1 LNPLEEL
8 DNWKAGFF
16 HRKKGRSLIGSI
28 CNRLQMHNKA
38 FAAVSLLVLF
48 FIILIYSNSFDGS
61 WQYDDST
68 NILGNRNIHLKSL
81 SISALKD
88 SFFRTNPLGDNRI
101 QRPLA
106 YLSFALNYYWG
117 GLNPWGYHLFNLC
130 IHLCASVLLYLF
142 IVEMLQ
148 TPRLF
153 GRYGENARW
162 IALAATSMWA
172 AHPIQVTAVTY
183 IVQRMAAMAAMFAM
197 LSMYMFLK
205 ARRSPGHGRQYLFY
219 SVSFLAYLAG
229 LASKENVI
237 SIPLCMLILDVWIIR
252 DCGQLSMKKAAVTIC
267 FVFMVIGLLAGTIA
281 SLGDFTLMGAFP
293 NRLFSPFQR
302 LLTQPRVI
310 LAYLVWIFVPMR
322 SHLTLLHDIDFS
334 VNMLDPVTTLP
345 SIIIVLGGTIGLFVL
360 FKRYPMPVFCGL
372 FFIINHL
379 VEASFLNLELIY
391 EHRNYLPSMLLFVPL
406 SAWLIGVAQNK
417 KIRQWIRCSCIIAMG
432 LFVVSNGHSVFAYNH
447 VFRSELLLWLDVT
460 EKSPRLSLAY
470 NNLGKVYW
478 NMGLFEEAHRQFEH
492 AYHIDRYNDRIQ
504 KGAVYH
510 NLGLYQAYVAKNDEK
525 ALSFFESAS
534 EIMNGYPA
542 TWYHRA
548 RANFF
553 LGDSA
558 RADAIL
564 AKALIIWPNNE
575 RLMMARS
582 VMNLAG
588 GKLSDA
594 MASAQKVRAIASDKP
609 QILVLISEIQ
619 RRMGD
624 LEASS
629 ACYEAYLKVRPED
642 EKMLKTMKCIRYA
655 PCQTKEYVLELFSL
669 LGIEDVQ

>member
-1 LNPLEEL
+1 M
-8 DNWKAGFF
+8 
-16 HRKKGRSLIGSI
+16 IGST
-28 CNRLQMHNKA
+28 CHRSQMHNNA
-38 FAAVSLLVLF
+38 FAAVALLVLF
-48 FIILIYSNSFDGS
+48 LIILIYSNSFGGS

-68 NILGNRNIHLKSL
+68 NILGNRNVHLKSL
-81 SISALKD
+81 SIPALKA
-88 SFFRTNPLGDNRI
+88 SFFRTHPLGHNRI

-130 IHLCASVLLYLF
+130 IHLCASALLYLF
-142 IVEMLQ
+142 IIEMLQ
-148 TPRLF
+148 TPRLA

-162 IALAATSMWA
+162 IALAATTMWA

-205 ARRSPGHGRQYLFY
+205 ARRSARHGRRYLFY
-219 SVSFLAYLAG
+219 SFSFLAYLAG

-237 SIPLCMLILDVWIIR
+237 LIPLCMLILDIGIIR
-252 DCGQLSMKKAAVTIC
+252 DGDQLGMKKAAGMILS
-267 FVFMVIGLLAGTIA
+267 VFMIIGLLTGIIV
-281 SLGDFTLMGAFP
+281 SLGDATLMGSFP

-310 LAYLVWIFVPMR
+310 LTYLVWIFIPMR

-334 VNMLDPVTTLP
+334 VNMFDPVTTLP
-345 SIIIVLGGTIGLFVL
+345 SIVMVLGGTIGLFAL

-372 FFIINHL
+372 FFIMNHL
-379 VEASFLNLELIY
+379 VEASFVNLELIY

-406 SAWLIGVAQNK
+406 SAWLIGIAQNK
-417 KIRQWIRCSCIIAMG
+417 KNLRWIRYNCIIAMG
-432 LFVVSNGHSVFAYNH
+432 LFVISNGHSVFAYNH
-447 VFRSELLLWLDVT
+447 VFRSELLLWLDVID
-460 EKSPRLSLAY
+460 KSPRLSVAY
-470 NNLGKVYW
+470 NNLGKVCW
-478 NMGLFEEAHRQFEH
+478 NMGLFEKAHRQFEH
-492 AYHIDRYNDRIQ
+492 AYHLDRYNDRRQ
-504 KGAVYH
+504 KGMVYH

-525 ALSFFESAS
+525 ALSLFESAS
-534 EIMNGYPA
+534 EIINGHPA

-553 LGDSA
+553 LGNSA
-558 RADAIL
+558 RADALL
-564 AKALIIWPNNE
+564 AKALIIWPDNE

-582 VMNLAG
+582 VMTLAEGNLN
-588 GKLSDA
+588 DA
-594 MASAQKVRAIASDKP
+594 LTSAQKVRAIAPDKP
-609 QILVLISEIQ
+609 QTLVLIGEIR

-624 LEASS
+624 LEAAS

-642 EKMLKTMKCIRYA
+642 EKVLTTMKCIGHA
-655 PCQTKEYVLELFSL
+655 PCPIKAYVLELFSL
-669 LGIEDVQ
+669 LGIEDVR